1 MIINV
6 LVVALGSAIGGALR
20 YGITFWQSRTDLPFV
35 LGTLSVNLLGGL
47 LIGMLAYYF
56 TAHSEH
62 SLLKLL
68 LITGFCGGL
77 TTFSTFSLE
86 VMEHLTT
93 GQIALAGTVALM
105 HLVGSVSATLF
116 GFWLAKSC
124 FS

>member
-1 MIINV
+1 MVINV
-6 LVVALGSAIGGALR
+6 FAVALGSAIGGALR
-20 YGITFWQSRTDLPFV
+20 YGITLWQSRADLPFV

-47 LIGMLAYYF
+47 LIGMLAYYV

-86 VMEHLTT
+86 VMEHLTS
-93 GQIALAGTVALM
+93 GHIALAGTVALM
-105 HLVGSVSATLF
+105 HLIGSVSATIF